1 MGQPPMMFPWLSPR
15 CSTLSDRAVAA
26 TPLVPIA
33 VSISVNNDGVSAS
46 GIPRVRRGTHVEA
59 LAGEGLRPVSGA
71 WGERS
76 APATLVREAHLAAV
90 VESSADEGKDGTSMS
105 QTPATTRTLFPGISS
120 RAWEHPAD
128 RTALTALRGLKG
140 FDQILKL
147 LSGMLRERQHR
158 LLYLASSARVGPRQF
173 ADLDVLLDECV
184 QVLDASVEPEMFVM
198 QSPVATA
205 YTIGMD
211 QPFIV
216 ITSGLY
222 DLMTHDEMRFVVGH
236 ELGHA
241 LSGHAVYRTM
251 LMHLIRLAS
260 SFGFIP
266 VGGWA
271 LRAIVAALLEWQRK
285 SELSGDRAGL
295 LCAQD
300 IDVAIR
306 VELKLAGGARLDK
319 LDSQAFLAQAR
330 EYEQTGD
337 MRDGLLKLLNLELQT
352 HPFSVLRA
360 AALTTWVDTGGYG
373 TIMAGDYPLRADD
386 DKPGWGDDI
395 AAAARHYKD
404 DFDQSEDPLIRG
416 IRDGLGGIIDG
427 VGQAA
432 TNAADSVSRKIAEWR
447 RSSKDSDQ

>member
-1 MGQPPMMFPWLSPR
+1 
-15 CSTLSDRAVAA
+15 
-26 TPLVPIA
+26 
-33 VSISVNNDGVSAS
+33 
-46 GIPRVRRGTHVEA
+46 
-59 LAGEGLRPVSGA
+59 
-71 WGERS
+71 
-76 APATLVREAHLAAV
+76 
-90 VESSADEGKDGTSMS
+90 MS
-105 QTPATTRTLFPGISS
+105 QPPATTRTLFPGISS

-147 LSGMLRERQHR
+147 FSGMLRERQHR

-173 ADLDVLLDECV
+173 ADLNVLLDECV
-184 QVLDASVEPEMFVM
+184 DVLDAPVKPEMFIM
-198 QSPVATA
+198 QSPAATA

-222 DLMTHDEMRFVVGH
+222 DLMTHDELRFVVGH

-251 LMHLIRLAS
+251 SMHLIRLAS

-266 VGGWA
+266 IGGWA

-306 VELKLAGGARLDK
+306 VELKLAGGPRLDK

-360 AALTTWVDTGGYG
+360 AALTQWVDTGGYG
-373 TIMAGDYPLRADD
+373 AIMAGDYPLRSDD
-386 DKPGWGDDI
+386 DKAGWGGDI

-404 DFDQSEDPLIRG
+404 GFDQSDDPLIRG

-432 TNAADSVSRKIAEWR
+432 TNAADSVSRKIGQWR
-447 RSSKDSDQ
+447 RNSKTDGE

>member
-1 MGQPPMMFPWLSPR
+1 
-15 CSTLSDRAVAA
+15 
-26 TPLVPIA
+26 
-33 VSISVNNDGVSAS
+33 
-46 GIPRVRRGTHVEA
+46 
-59 LAGEGLRPVSGA
+59 
-71 WGERS
+71 
-76 APATLVREAHLAAV
+76 
-90 VESSADEGKDGTSMS
+90 MS
-105 QTPATTRTLFPGISS
+105 QPPATTRTLFPGISS

-173 ADLDVLLDECV
+173 ADLNVLLDECV
-184 QVLDASVEPEMFVM
+184 DVLDAPVKPEMFIM
-198 QSPVATA
+198 QSPAATA

-211 QPFIV
+211 RPFIV
-216 ITSGLY
+216 ISSGVY
-222 DLMTHDEMRFVVGH
+222 DLMTHDELRFVVGH

-266 VGGWA
+266 IGGWA

-300 IDVAIR
+300 IDVAIG
-306 VELKLAGGARLDK
+306 VELKLAGGPRLDK

-360 AALTTWVDTGGYG
+360 AALTQWVDTGGYG
-373 TIMAGDYPLRADD
+373 AIMAGDYPLRSDD
-386 DKPGWGDDI
+386 DKAGWGGDI

-404 DFDQSEDPLIRG
+404 GFDQSDDPLIRG

-427 VGQAA
+427 VGHAA
-432 TNAADSVSRKIAEWR
+432 TNAADSVSRKIGQWR
-447 RSSKDSDQ
+447 RNSKTDGE